1 VIQVGA
7 TVGNYQVLQKIG
19 AGAMGNVFLAHHPV
33 IGKRVALKVIHPE
46 LASNEEM
53 IARFFNEARAVT
65 QIGHENIVDVQD
77 FGQTPDGDSFIVMEL
92 LEGQSLGDKLKQ
104 EGPLSIPRT
113 VHIAI
118 QLADGLAAAHARGII
133 HRDLKPDNIFLI
145 ARGGDPDFVKILD
158 FGLAKLTGPSQAMQ
172 HQTKTGSLLG
182 TPHYMAPEQAENVK
196 KVDHRADV
204 YSLGCILFQ
213 LLTGRVPFPGEG
225 FGEVLVRHV
234 REPPPLPSRLNP
246 AVPPAL
252 EKIVL
257 HALAKKPDF
266 RFSSMEDFRSALR
279 DPERFS
285 QTLDGQRGV
294 SLTPGDGIPAQTN
307 FAVGPP
313 PPVAGMGP
321 PPPALM
327 AVQAQSTPRVGQD
340 APTMMAQAP
349 DAETIARLAAQAQA
363 MQGGRAPAAAGRGEP
378 ATALSDRRPDPQRV
392 VQQKPQ
398 KATQAQPHVA
408 RREEA
413 RARRGIL
420 YGAAAA
426 VAVFV
431 VSIGAFLL
439 LTPRGNVAVSI
450 VSNPPGAEVLDGE
463 QSLGVAPLVIKLPKA
478 KEAHTLAFKLDGYLT
493 AQRKIPVL
501 RDSQLTVRMT
511 PKQAPVDDD
520 AAGAPSHAPA
530 ATAPGTPP
538 AVAGTPAGASATTPG
553 TTATPPSGTAAATA
567 PTPEPPAARPAPAHH
582 ASAHASAE
590 PPAEKPA
597 TAPKKPHAPK
607 KKGNADTLILTPSF

>member
-19 AGAMGNVFLAHHPV
+19 SGAMGNVFLAHHPV

-92 LEGQSLGDKLKQ
+92 LEGISLGDKLKQ
-104 EGPLSIPRT
+104 EGVLSIPRS
-113 VHIAI
+113 VHITI

-145 ARGGDPDFVKILD
+145 PRGGDPDFVKILD

-204 YSLGCILFQ
+204 YSLGCIVFQ
-213 LLTGRVPFPGEG
+213 MLTGRVPFPGEG

-246 AVPPAL
+246 QVPPAL

-257 HALAKKPDF
+257 HALAKKPEFRFASMDDF
-266 RFSSMEDFRSALR
+266 RIALR
-279 DPERFS
+279 DPERFA

-294 SLTPGDGIPAQTN
+294 SLTPDNGVPITPGN

-321 PPPALM
+321 PPPAPPAHAAMM
-327 AVQAQSTPRVGQD
+327 ASQPSPRVGQD

-349 DAETIARLAAQAQA
+349 DLATFQRLQAQQA
-363 MQGGRAPAAAGRGEP
+363 QQHAQHAPAAVDRHAA
-378 ATALSDRRPDPQRV
+378 ATAISERRPDPQRV
-392 VQQKPQ
+392 VQPKPQ
-398 KATQAQPHVA
+398 KATVAQPHVQ
-408 RREEA
+408 RRQEA
-413 RARRGIL
+413 RSRRALVWG
-420 YGAAAA
+420 GAAAA
-426 VAVFV
+426 AVFAI
-431 VSIGAFLL
+431 SIGGYLALS
-439 LTPRGNVAVSI
+439 PRGVSVAVSI
-450 VSNPPGAEVLDGE
+450 VTTPSGAEVLDGE
-463 QSLGVAPLVIKLPKA
+463 RSLGVTPLVAKLPKG
-478 KEAHTLAFKLDGYLT
+478 KEARTLAFKKDGYLT
-493 AQRKIPVL
+493 AQRKLLVSH
-501 RDSQLTVRMT
+501 DQQLTVHLV
-511 PKQAPVDDD
+511 PKQAPVEDSPPSEP
-520 AAGAPSHAPA
+520 AEPTEPAPAPTTAPVAHAPA
-530 ATAPGTPP
+530 PKPQP
-538 AVAGTPAGASATTPG
+538 AH
-553 TTATPPSGTAAATA
+553 
-567 PTPEPPAARPAPAHH
+567 PAPAQP
-582 ASAHASAE
+582 A
-590 PPAEKPA
+590 PP
-597 TAPKKPHAPK
+597 PKKPHPK
-607 KKGNADTLILTPSF
+607 KKPNSDTLILTPSF